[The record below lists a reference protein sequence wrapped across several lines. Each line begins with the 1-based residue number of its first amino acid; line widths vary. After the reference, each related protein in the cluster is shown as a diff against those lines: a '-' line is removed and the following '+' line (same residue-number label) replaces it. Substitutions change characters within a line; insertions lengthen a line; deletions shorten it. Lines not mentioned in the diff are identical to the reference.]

1 MKFLEMLMRRQVK
14 FSIKEING
22 KKKEKKPFSN
32 FKESK
37 RKQDKK

>member
-22 KKKEKKPFSN
+22 KKKEKKLLSN

-37 RKQDKK
+37 RKQEKK